1 MNPWVYVGLNAAD
14 KYVAIYKYKR
24 SDKSPLE
31 YILAAI
37 EMSTDI
43 TVVQVKG
50 KTRKR
55 AVSEARHCFC
65 FLAQKYTMLPLEVIG
80 EHINRHH
87 STVIHSIRTAE
98 ALLETDQTFAEL
110 MNILELGYLTMKSNN
125 HAKVKVSD
133 CQQDQSKDSI

>member
-14 KYVAIYKYKR
+14 KYIAIYKYKR
-24 SDKSPLE
+24 SDRGPLD
-31 YILAAI
+31 YILTAI
-37 EMSTDI
+37 EMSTNI
-43 TVVQVKG
+43 TIVQVKG

-87 STVIHSIRTAE
+87 STVIHSIKTAE
-98 ALLETDQTFAEL
+98 ALIETDSTFAEL
-110 MNILELGYLTMKSNN
+110 MNVLELGYLTMKSQKYD
-125 HAKVKVSD
+125 KVKVSD
-133 CQQDQSKDSI
+133 CK

>member
-14 KYVAIYKYKR
+14 KYIAIYKYKR
-24 SDKSPLE
+24 SDRGPLD
-31 YILAAI
+31 YILTAI
-37 EMSTDI
+37 EMSTNI
-43 TVVQVKG
+43 TIVQVKG

-98 ALLETDQTFAEL
+98 ALIQTDKMFAEL
-110 MNILELGYLTMKSNN
+110 MNVLELGYLTMKSQKYD
-125 HAKVKVSD
+125 KVKVSD
-133 CQQDQSKDSI
+133 CK

>member
-14 KYVAIYKYKR
+14 KYIAIYKYKR
-24 SDKSPLE
+24 SDRGPLD
-31 YILAAI
+31 YILTAI
-37 EMSTDI
+37 EISTDI
-43 TVVQVKG
+43 TIVQVKG

-87 STVIHSIRTAE
+87 STVIHSIKTAE
-98 ALLETDQTFAEL
+98 ALIETDSTFAEL
-110 MNILELGYLTMKSNN
+110 MNVLELGYLTMKSQKYD
-125 HAKVKVSD
+125 KVKVSD
-133 CQQDQSKDSI
+133 CK